1 MEVMTED
8 NIEHNHNEEQIENGE
23 EVSNEGQ
30 MILLQNQWSTVN
42 AEVGNDLI
50 HISDM
55 PAFSGS

>member
-1 MEVMTED
+1 MTED